1 MEVRIEV
8 QHLADGPRTDK
19 YFRLCRELR
28 EELRELRAVGAASV
42 NIPSD
47 ECGGAS
53 IIPAIFK
60 QIREGHRALAEFVH
74 EQRLRQSFRE
84 VDRPER

>member
-1 MEVRIEV
+1 MQMSIQV

-28 EELRELRAVGAASV
+28 EEFDELRAVGAASV

-47 ECGGAS
+47 ERGGPAVVA
-53 IIPAIFK
+53 AIFK
-60 QIREGHRALAEFVH
+60 QVREGHRALAEFVH
-74 EQRLRQSFRE
+74 E
-84 VDRPER
+84 